1 MLLVS
6 VLSVTVCWQVVSTP
20 RADKTFSLPLV
31 GKKKFSS
38 AKCGEESAKG
48 YSGKGRRHKKSNPG
62 GLLVFYQRSSSET
75 ESFLRAWRRRAL
87 RTRRPLAL
95 AILARKPCLFT
106 RLRREGWNV
115 LFMICLFYI
124 FRVRTAKVVIPE
136 EYAKF
141 FWRFLDFARNDKER
155 SSK

>member
-1 MLLVS
+1 MCKLLVIS
-6 VLSVTVCWQVVSTP
+6 ALSITNRSKRAVIVKLLIHRRLLNNPRSIFERGLYCNSLYTSTLVVTRV
-20 RADKTFSLPLV
+20 ALP
-31 GKKKFSS
+31 
-38 AKCGEESAKG
+38 
-48 YSGKGRRHKKSNPG
+48 HKKSNPG
-62 GLLVFYQRSSSET
+62 GLLDFYQRSSSET

-124 FRVRTAKVVIPE
+124 FSRKDCKGSNSGGICQI
-136 EYAKF
+136 
-141 FWRFLDFARNDKER
+141 FLEISRLR
-155 SSK
+155 SK